1 MLNTSLIRQDFPI
14 LRRQVHGKQLIY
26 LDNAATSQKPRQ
38 VIEAIS
44 NYYEQHN
51 ANVHRGVHLLSDES
65 TQVWEQSRQ
74 TIARF
79 FGATSQNLILTRNT
93 TEALNGIAYGW
104 GLQNLQAGDVVL
116 TTLLEHHSNLVVW
129 QEVCKRTQ
137 AQLVFVSVTE
147 AGELDVASLEKKLEE
162 HAEKVK
168 LVALNYVSNTTGAV
182 APLARATARIRSL
195 AGPQVR
201 IALDAAQAAS
211 HMPINFATLDV
222 DFLAFS
228 GHKMLGPM
236 GIGGLLVRRELLD
249 SNELRPWLFGGGMIS
264 SVHQDASRFHDD
276 PRERFTAGTP
286 DVASAVGLATACA
299 YLTSI
304 GSEAI
309 AAHDRVLVRYAY
321 DALQSVPDLEM
332 IGPIPETVSDESP
345 IRAGSVAFLYQGVH
359 AHDVAQVLDS
369 EGIAV
374 RSGHHCTMPLHEHF
388 GWQATNRISFQVYN
402 TREEIDQAVVALG
415 KVQKVFS

>member
-14 LRRQVHGKQLIY
+14 LLRQVQGKQLIY

-51 ANVHRGVHLLSDES
+51 ANVHRGVHTLSDES
-65 TQVWEQSRQ
+65 TQMWEQSRQ
-74 TIARF
+74 TIAHF
-79 FGATSQNLILTRNT
+79 FGASSQNLILTRNT

-116 TTLLEHHSNLVVW
+116 TSLLEHHSNLVVW

-137 AQLVFVSVTE
+137 SELVFVSVTE
-147 AGELDVASLEKKLEE
+147 AGELDIFDLEQKLEQ
-162 HAEKVK
+162 HGKKVK
-168 LVALNYVSNTTGAV
+168 LVTVSYVSNTTGAV
-182 APLARATARIRSL
+182 APLARITAPIRSL
-195 AGPQVR
+195 AHAQVR
-201 IALDAAQAAS
+201 IAVDAAQAAS
-211 HMPINFATLDV
+211 HLPINFAELDI

-236 GIGGLLVRRELLD
+236 GMGGLLVRRELLD
-249 SNELRPWLFGGGMIS
+249 SNEFRPWFFGGGMIS
-264 SVHQDASRFHDD
+264 SVHQQETTFHED
-276 PRERFTAGTP
+276 PRERFLAGTP

-299 YLTSI
+299 YLTNL
-304 GSEAI
+304 GAEAV

-321 DALQSVPDLEM
+321 DSLQQLPQLQLL
-332 IGPIPETVSDESP
+332 GPVPETISDESP
-345 IRAGSVAFLYQGVH
+345 TRAGSVAFLYQGVH
-359 AHDVAQVLDS
+359 AHDVSQVLDS

-388 GWQATNRISFQVYN
+388 KWQATTRVSFQVYN
-402 TREEIDQAVVALG
+402 TREEIDQLVGALARVA
-415 KVQKVFS
+415 KVFS